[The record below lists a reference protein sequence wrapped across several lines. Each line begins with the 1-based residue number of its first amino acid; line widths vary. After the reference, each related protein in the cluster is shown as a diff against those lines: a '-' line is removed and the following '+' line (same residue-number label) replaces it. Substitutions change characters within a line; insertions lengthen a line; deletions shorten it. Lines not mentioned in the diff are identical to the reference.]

1 MRLDLPIPH
10 DKLFD
15 VVGVG
20 NNVID
25 YLFRISHFPEPNTKM
40 DALGVTIQGGGLT
53 ATAMVACARLGLRT
67 RYIGKFGD
75 NEIGRMARQELLAE
89 GLDLAGSVVAEGV
102 PNRFCIVL
110 VEEGS
115 GHRTIV
121 RQRDPRISLTPAE
134 LTREAVCAGRVLH
147 LDGHEGDAALQ
158 AARWAKQAGV
168 LVSMDAEE
176 PTQHREELFPLT
188 DILIVSQRFARA
200 LTGKTAP
207 ADILHALAAFG
218 PACVGLTLGEAGS
231 ALLHRGVLV
240 EVPGFPVTVL
250 DTTGAGDCW
259 DAGFLAALAAGEE
272 LVTAARIGNAC
283 AAVCIEAVGGS
294 TGVPQSPNTRPCGN
308 GQRRPLTHKE
318 AGEDHRVGTAPGESA
333 RRRSLICPRSS
344 FHDDPSRAP
353 LGRPSTPTPRP
364 GAP

>member
-1 MRLDLPIPH
+1 MRIDFPIPQ
-10 DKLFD
+10 DKPFD

-20 NNVID
+20 INVID
-25 YLFRISHFPEPNTKM
+25 YLFRIPHFPEPNTKM
-40 DALGVTIQGGGLT
+40 DALGATIQGGGLT

-75 NEIGRMARQELLAE
+75 NEIGRMARQELLAD

-102 PNRFCIVL
+102 PNRFCVVL

-134 LTREAVCAGRVLH
+134 LTRETVCAGRVLH

-158 AARWAKQAGV
+158 ATRWAKQAGV

-188 DILIVSQRFARA
+188 DVLIVSQRFARG

-207 ADILHALAAFG
+207 ADILQALATFG

-231 ALLHRGVLV
+231 ALLHRGVIV
-240 EVPGFPVTVL
+240 EVPGFQVKVV
-250 DTTGAGDCW
+250 DTTGAGDVFHGAFLYGLLQGWGVGDILRFANAVSALKCTRLGGR
-259 DAGFLAALAAGEE
+259 AGIPTLAEVQAFLSAG
-272 LVTAARIGNAC
+272 
-283 AAVCIEAVGGS
+283 
-294 TGVPQSPNTRPCGN
+294 
-308 GQRRPLTHKE
+308 
-318 AGEDHRVGTAPGESA
+318 PGES
-333 RRRSLICPRSS
+333 RRSSGKEHER
-344 FHDDPSRAP
+344 
-353 LGRPSTPTPRP
+353 
-364 GAP
+364 

>member
-1 MRLDLPIPH
+1 MRIDLPIPQ
-10 DKLFD
+10 DKPFD

-20 NNVID
+20 INVID
-25 YLFRISHFPEPNTKM
+25 YLFRIPHFPEPNTKM
-40 DALGVTIQGGGLT
+40 DALGATLQGGGLT

-102 PNRFCIVL
+102 PNCFCVVL

-121 RQRDPRISLTPAE
+121 RQRDPRIWLTPAE

-188 DILIVSQRFARA
+188 DVLIVSQRFARA

-207 ADILHALAAFG
+207 ADILHVLATFG
-218 PACVGLTLGEAGS
+218 PACVGLTLGGGGIGAAAPGR
-231 ALLHRGVLV
+231 ARGRPWFSGKGGGHHGRRRRVSRRISV
-240 EVPGFPVTVL
+240 R
-250 DTTGAGDCW
+250 
-259 DAGFLAALAAGEE
+259 ALAG
-272 LVTAARIGNAC
+272 
-283 AAVCIEAVGGS
+283 VGGRRY
-294 TGVPQSPNTRPCGN
+294 TALCECGLGAEVHAPRRPCWYPHAG
-308 GQRRPLTHKE
+308 GGSGIPQR
-318 AGEDHRVGTAPGESA
+318 GPGES
-333 RRRSLICPRSS
+333 RRSSGKEHER
-344 FHDDPSRAP
+344 
-353 LGRPSTPTPRP
+353 
-364 GAP
+364 

>member
-10 DKLFD
+10 DKPFD

-102 PNRFCIVL
+102 PNRFCVVL

-147 LDGHEGDAALQ
+147 LDGHEGAAALQ

-250 DTTGAGDCW
+250 DTTGAGDVFHG
-259 DAGFLAALAAGEE
+259 AFLYGFLQGWEVGDILRFANVVSALKCTRLGGRAGIPTLAEVQAF
-272 LVTAARIGNAC
+272 L
-283 AAVCIEAVGGS
+283 S
-294 TGVPQSPNTRPCGN
+294 
-308 GQRRPLTHKE
+308 
-318 AGEDHRVGTAPGESA
+318 AGPGES
-333 RRRSLICPRSS
+333 R
-344 FHDDPSRAP
+344 
-353 LGRPSTPTPRP
+353 RPSGKEHQR
-364 GAP
+364 

>member
-102 PNRFCIVL
+102 PNRFCVIL

-121 RQRDPRISLTPAE
+121 RERDPRISLTPAE

-250 DTTGAGDCW
+250 DTTGAGDVFHG
-259 DAGFLAALAAGEE
+259 AFLYGFLQGWVVGDILRFANAVSALKCTRLGGRTGIPTLAEVRAFLSAGQ
-272 LVTAARIGNAC
+272 GNPAGR
-283 AAVCIEAVGGS
+283 VERSTNDEGS
-294 TGVPQSPNTRPCGN
+294 GLEGHRPPG
-308 GQRRPLTHKE
+308 
-318 AGEDHRVGTAPGESA
+318 HR
-333 RRRSLICPRSS
+333 
-344 FHDDPSRAP
+344 
-353 LGRPSTPTPRP
+353 
-364 GAP
+364 